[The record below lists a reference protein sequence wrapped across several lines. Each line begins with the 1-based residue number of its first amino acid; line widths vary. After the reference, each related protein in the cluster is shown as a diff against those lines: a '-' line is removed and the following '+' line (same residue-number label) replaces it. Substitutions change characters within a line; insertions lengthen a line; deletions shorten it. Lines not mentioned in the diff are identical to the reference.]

1 MSFLHGTLEVP
12 ERRNIMHKTSWT
24 YDEIK
29 NEFVTAETKKRW
41 TNTQLQT
48 LLERISELEE
58 ANNQLINERTFILTL
73 LDESKI
79 ENESIRAAA
88 EALKIKLPRTKRMKK

>member
-1 MSFLHGTLEVP
+1 
-12 ERRNIMHKTSWT
+12 MHKTSWT
-24 YDEIK
+24 YEEIK
-29 NEFVTAETKKRW
+29 DEFETAETKKRW
-41 TNTQLQT
+41 TNTQVQT
-48 LLERISELEE
+48 LLERIAELEE
-58 ANNQLINERTFILTL
+58 ANNQLINERIFILTL

>member
-1 MSFLHGTLEVP
+1 
-12 ERRNIMHKTSWT
+12 MHKTSWT

>member
-1 MSFLHGTLEVP
+1 
-12 ERRNIMHKTSWT
+12 MHKTSWT
-24 YDEIK
+24 YEEIK
-29 NEFVTAETKKRW
+29 DEFETAETKKRW
-41 TNTQLQT
+41 TNTQVQT
-48 LLERISELEE
+48 LLERIAELEE

-79 ENESIRAAA
+79 ENDSIRAAA